1 MKLFSD
7 LSAQWRARLV
17 PAQQWWQQREPR
29 ERLALSVLGVAL
41 GVTLVWMVLV
51 QPLLAFHADARR
63 DYLQQTRLLNWMEDN
78 APAIRQRQGQ
88 ARPRPAAAGDWVAQ
102 LSRSATNGGV
112 ILRGFNPEGDNAV
125 RIQIEGQPF
134 DNVMIWLQYLE
145 QEQGIVVSMAEFSA
159 TSNPGLINLR
169 ATLKRMP

>member
-1 MKLFSD
+1 
-7 LSAQWRARLV
+7 
-17 PAQQWWQQREPR
+17 
-29 ERLALSVLGVAL
+29 
-41 GVTLVWMVLV
+41 
-51 QPLLAFHADARR
+51 
-63 DYLQQTRLLNWMEDN
+63 MEDN
-78 APAIRQRQGQ
+78 ALAIRQRQGQ